1 MAHGAGQEGEF
12 VMDALKD
19 IDKKTM
25 IFLRCLATHCSM
37 RLARLYG
44 LIEDK
49 VSGGCVDEYGVATI
63 EVEYNSHNDVRDEI
77 FEALYSTEKEL
88 RIHSG
93 ARDVSLKYGARE
105 IEGVVYVAAENPYVV
120 RWVVDI
126 AGVTV
131 PPPRPEDSAIGMLAT
146 LRDCVKDLSTFDY
159 ARYTVLGEPLE
170 HYVQRIIDRIK
181 DDSKSIERI
190 VRDAIIDYQEMY
202 GHAPNDEAERD
213 IMNRAENANKWLVDH
228 DFEIEPLLWSKEEV
242 PCL

>member
-1 MAHGAGQEGEF
+1 
-12 VMDALKD
+12 MDALKD
-19 IDKKTM
+19 IEKKKE
-25 IFLRCLATHCSM
+25 IFLRCLASHCPM

-63 EVEYNSHNDVRDEI
+63 EVEYKSHNDVRDEI

-131 PPPRPEDSAIGMLAT
+131 PPPRPEDAAIGMLAT

-170 HYVQRIIDRIK
+170 LYVQRIIDRIK
-181 DDSKSIERI
+181 DGSKSIERA
-190 VRDAIIDYQEMY
+190 VRDAIIGYEDDFVT
-202 GHAPNDEAERD
+202 APNDECERE
-213 IMNRAENANKWLVDH
+213 IIERAKIANRWLDDH
-228 DFEIEPLLWSKEEV
+228 GFEKEDLKWSKEPS